1 MLASVVLDLLA
12 LSLDDEFS
20 IHSERSVLLSHLSRA
35 QQWVALRYR
44 VIRHTVT
51 IPLVPTAPFVDLL
64 ALVPRFFGVTHVA
77 LGGIPLAWAPYQ
89 SLRIRDP
96 LWLQTPGTPT
106 LYYRVGLRWLGLVPV
121 PTVAGNLRVT
131 GIVAPL
137 PLLREDQQLE
147 VPDAYTNRLI
157 AVSTGLLLVTR
168 EHLVEEGLRRVAAG
182 LGMAARQPEAVTA

>member
-12 LSLDDEFS
+12 LALDDEFS
-20 IHSERSVLLSHLSRA
+20 VHTPRALLLSHLSRA
-35 QQWVALRYR
+35 QQWVSLRYR

-51 IPLVPTAPFVDLL
+51 LPLVPTAPFVDLL
-64 ALVPRFFGVTHVA
+64 VLVPRFFGVTHVA

-131 GIVAPL
+131 GIVAPV
-137 PLLREDQQLE
+137 PLLREDQRLE